1 MTGATWSKVPT
12 AVGLLPSLR
21 IWGEAICLMFAFKE
35 MAPKTL
41 RKIFQDPKTDKK
53 PYTVSKKIYILF
65 KERRKYLEFFK
76 VTVLR

>member
-21 IWGEAICLMFAFKE
+21 NWGEAICLMFTFKE

-41 RKIFQDPKTDKK
+41 RKIFQDHIADKK
-53 PYTVSKKIYILF
+53 PYTVSKKMYILF
-65 KERRKYLEFFK
+65 KERRKYLQSEVF
-76 VTVLR
+76 